1 MAKKRTGLAKR
12 SEQNKN
18 EYDKI
23 LEANY
28 ELGDEYYK
36 DVEQNRKKMDKT
48 K

>member
-1 MAKKRTGLAKR
+1 MKDKYIGLAKR
-12 SEQNKN
+12 GKQNKN

-36 DVEQNRKKMDKT
+36 DVEKNREKMEKR